1 MATYTLV
8 YKSKCAATVNPH
20 VTFNIKR
27 NATVIRTITVD
38 PTELETTDIDVH
50 ELAMMLIK
58 LALRTAK
65 PTTMTK
71 ARTAIEAIQVII

>member
-1 MATYTLV
+1 MATYTIV

-27 NATVIRTITVD
+27 GTKVIKTITVD
-38 PTELETTDIDVH
+38 PCELETKDIDVH
-50 ELAMMLIK
+50 ELATMLIK
-58 LALRTAK
+58 LALRTAR
-65 PTTMTK
+65 PETMTE